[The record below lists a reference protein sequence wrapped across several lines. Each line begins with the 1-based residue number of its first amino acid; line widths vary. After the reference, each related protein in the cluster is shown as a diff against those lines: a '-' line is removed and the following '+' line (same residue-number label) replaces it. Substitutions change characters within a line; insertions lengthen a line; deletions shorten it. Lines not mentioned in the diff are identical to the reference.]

1 MPKCNVKILTP
12 ALNDIEKIA
21 DYYLLT
27 VGPPST
33 EKITDKLLDVIDM
46 LEEHPL
52 AGAEHSDHVLQE
64 QGYRKLICSGYV
76 CVYRVIDKIVY
87 IYRVVHGS
95 MDYPRLFKDT

>member
-1 MPKCNVKILTP
+1 MPKCSVKILTP

-27 VGPPST
+27 VGPQSA
-33 EKITDKLLDVIDM
+33 EKITDKLLDAIDT
-46 LEEHPL
+46 LEEYPL

-76 CVYRVIDKIVY
+76 CVYRIIDQTIY
-87 IYRVVHGS
+87 IYRMVHGS
-95 MDYPRLFKDT
+95 TDYPQLFKDT